1 MSLQQVVPGF
11 HCINLGFVN
20 AYLLEAQDGLVLID
34 TGIPNSAEKILSSV
48 ASLGKQPS
56 DIKHILVTHLHGD
69 HTGSLAA
76 IKKAT
81 GATVSMH
88 TLDAQLVRIGQA
100 GRPVQPA
107 PGLFNRFIVFMMSR
121 RGPIPIE
128 AAEIENELSDGQ
140 MLDSVAG
147 IKVIHAPGHAAGQVA
162 FLIPM
167 HGGILVAADTCNN
180 RSGLGYPPIFED
192 MDDGIKTLKKL
203 SALDFEVAV
212 FGHGKPITSG
222 ASNAFKQKW
231 G

>member
-1 MSLQQVVPGF
+1 MSIQQVVPGF
-11 HCINLGFVN
+11 YWISLGFVN
-20 AYLLEAQDGLVLID
+20 AYLLETQTGLVLID
-34 TGIPNSAEKILSSV
+34 TGIPNSSESILSSV

-76 IKKAT
+76 LKKAT
-81 GATVSMH
+81 GAPAYMH
-88 TLDAQLVRIGQA
+88 SLDAQLVKVGQA
-100 GRPVQPA
+100 GRPVKPA

-121 RGPIPIE
+121 RGPTLIE

-140 MLDSVAG
+140 ILDSIAR

-162 FLIPM
+162 FLIPL
-167 HGGILVAADTCNN
+167 HGGILIAADTCNN

-192 MDDGIKTLKKL
+192 MDEGIKTLKKL

-222 ASNAFKQKW
+222 ASKAFKQKW

>member
-1 MSLQQVVPGF
+1 MSLQKVVPGF
-11 HCINLGFVN
+11 YWINLGFVN
-20 AYLLEAQDGLVLID
+20 AYLFETQDGLILID
-34 TGIPNSAEKILSSV
+34 TGVSNSTDKILSAV
-48 ASLGKQPS
+48 ESLGKQPS

-76 IKKAT
+76 LKKAT
-81 GATVSMH
+81 GAPASMH
-88 TLDAQLVRIGQA
+88 SLDAQMVRVGQA
-100 GRPVQPA
+100 GRPFQPG
-107 PGLFNRFIVFMMSR
+107 PGLLSRFIIFLMSR
-121 RGPIPIE
+121 RGPTLVE

-140 MLDSVAG
+140 ILDSIAG

-167 HGGILVAADTCNN
+167 HGGILIAADSCNN

-192 MDDGIKTLKKL
+192 MEIGVQTLKKL

-222 ASNAFKQKW
+222 ASKAFKQKW